1 MKKNNMKKLINLVCK
16 TVGVSM
22 EIAIVVLNILDELEV
37 RDAMKKISEDSKR

>member
-1 MKKNNMKKLINLVCK
+1 MKKLINLVCK

>member
-22 EIAIVVLNILDELEV
+22 EILDELEV